1 VSQGFIGDYHLLHL
15 TANKSF
21 WEGRVQLSVG
31 VKNLLNRERVPVT
44 GGGGG
49 GAHSGG
55 NDGRL
60 IDYGRNFF
68 VGVAFRW

>member
-1 VSQGFIGDYHLLHL
+1 
-15 TANKSF
+15 
-21 WEGRVQLSVG
+21 